1 MTFTIV
7 TNQKMITMSFF
18 AVIHMFINVIS
29 TPFFSRI
36 VSARSANFYIGRHFP
51 GTGLKLAA
59 FQKKLS
65 YWKALPRTRPQTR
78 NLSKELSYW
87 KSLRRTR
94 PQTRTYVNIIAPL
107 KLFHNVP

>member
-7 TNQKMITMSFF
+7 TYQKMITMSFF

-29 TPFFSRI
+29 TPFFFTHSERAQRKFLYWKALPRNRPQI
-36 VSARSANFYIGRHFP
+36 RSFS
-51 GTGLKLAA
+51 
-59 FQKKLS
+59 KKLS